1 MFRQTV
7 LVYHCG
13 ELTVAREFDGTS
25 RILADSSE
33 HVSLAFKFPNTPFV
47 FMFFQR
53 FSTNGQAAD
62 EDGSF
67 LRLSARNVANVG
79 KGNKGKGKRKKS
91 SKVEATQDETLA
103 MMFARNAMVYVNDD
117 EAPNEP

>member
-53 FSTNGQAAD
+53 FSTNGPNPPPVGSQCGKHGQGQQGEGEEEEVLQGGGNSGRD
-62 EDGSF
+62 FGHDVRPQRDG
-67 LRLSARNVANVG
+67 LC
-79 KGNKGKGKRKKS
+79 
-91 SKVEATQDETLA
+91 E
-103 MMFARNAMVYVNDD
+103 
-117 EAPNEP
+117 

>member
-1 MFRQTV
+1 MVNT
-7 LVYHCG
+7 LLSWA
-13 ELTVAREFDGTS
+13 ELSHTMTGKGFVA
-25 RILADSSE
+25 
-33 HVSLAFKFPNTPFV
+33 
-47 FMFFQR
+47 
-53 FSTNGQAAD
+53 NGQAAG

-67 LRLSARNVANVG
+67 LRLSARNVANKG
-79 KGNKGKGKRKKS
+79 KNNKGKGKKKKS